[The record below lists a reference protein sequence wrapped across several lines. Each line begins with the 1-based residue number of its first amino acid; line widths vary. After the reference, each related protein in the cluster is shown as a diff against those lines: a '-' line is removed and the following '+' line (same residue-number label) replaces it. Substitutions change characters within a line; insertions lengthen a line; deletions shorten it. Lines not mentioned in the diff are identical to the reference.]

1 MNQSQPQYFS
11 GDSQDSS
18 KGYTSISVRE
28 PLRHIR
34 PNPTTNNNAS
44 SVVNNNPNYAPV
56 SETSDD
62 MYAAIEDPT
71 YVPSGNQSNSDTYAV
86 INLPEDEIDDE
97 VAMRSAHAYSKIDK
111 NRKRKAVSHQ
121 PNTNSVG
128 GGGAA
133 GGGGTN
139 GGNVDEMYAKVQ
151 KNVPLQQHV
160 RNTWNR

>member
-1 MNQSQPQYFS
+1 M
-11 GDSQDSS
+11 
-18 KGYTSISVRE
+18 
-28 PLRHIR
+28 
-34 PNPTTNNNAS
+34 
-44 SVVNNNPNYAPV
+44 
-56 SETSDD
+56 
-62 MYAAIEDPT
+62 
-71 YVPSGNQSNSDTYAV
+71 
-86 INLPEDEIDDE
+86 PEDEIDDE